1 MTQSSHLA
9 ASVASLP
16 VAHHAAITTNAAPYQ
31 RVMRM
36 KDVSAYVALGKST
49 LYAMISEGVF
59 PPPDVQLG
67 PNAKGWLVESLEAWL
82 TSRRIAH

>member
-1 MTQSSHLA
+1 MHSSSPA
-9 ASVASLP
+9 TNVATPP
-16 VAHHAAITTNAAPYQ
+16 VAIRAANPTSAATYR

-49 LYAMISEGVF
+49 LYAMVSEGTF

-67 PNAKGWLVESLEAWL
+67 PNAKGWLLESVDAWL
-82 TSRRIAH
+82 ASRRIANK

>member
-1 MTQSSHLA
+1 MSSSSLA
-9 ASVASLP
+9 TNMAAPTVAVRATNP
-16 VAHHAAITTNAAPYQ
+16 TNAPVYR

-49 LYAMISEGVF
+49 LYAMISEGAF

-67 PNAKGWLVESLEAWL
+67 PNAKGWMLESIDAWL
-82 TSRRIAH
+82 SARRIAN